1 MRAACVTLLL
11 LASCGGRQSD
21 ASAAGDG
28 KNKRKPEGVV
38 CVEQARTKLKPSTSA
53 PERIDLAHITVR
65 HAGLREAG
73 GVTLTR
79 EEACLRALEARK
91 KLLSGGDWDKVFKE
105 YSDNHDETDGVIFD
119 ATQGSLEPSLAD
131 AAFSLEVDELSYP
144 VETERGFVIVWRK
157 K

>member
-1 MRAACVTLLL
+1 MRIVGSTLLL
-11 LASCGGRQSD
+11 LVSCGSGQSD
-21 ASAAGDG
+21 ATDAGDK
-28 KNKRKPEGVV
+28 KNAKPDGVI
-38 CVEQARTKLKPSTSA
+38 CIEQARTELKPSTAA

-79 EEACLRALEARK
+79 EEACLRALDARR
-91 KLLSGGDWDKVFKE
+91 KLLAGGDWDKVFKE
-105 YSDNHDETDGVIFD
+105 YSDDHDETDGVIFD
-119 ATQGSLEPSLAD
+119 ASQGSLEPSLAD

>member
-1 MRAACVTLLL
+1 MRAVCVSLLL
-11 LASCGGRQSD
+11 LSSCGGSQSD
-21 ASAAGDG
+21 ASDASEG
-28 KNKRKPEGVV
+28 KRKRKPDGVV
-38 CVEQARTKLKPSTSA
+38 CVEQARTELRPSTNA

-73 GVTLTR
+73 DVTLTR

-91 KLLSGGDWDKVFKE
+91 KLLAGGDWDRVFKE
-105 YSDNHDETDGVIFD
+105 YSDDRDETDGVIFD

-144 VETERGFVIVWRK
+144 IETEHGFVVVWRK

>member
-1 MRAACVTLLL
+1 MRTVGVTLLL
-11 LASCGGRQSD
+11 LVGCGGGQSD
-21 ASAAGDG
+21 ADDASD
-28 KNKRKPEGVV
+28 KRKDKPAGTV
-38 CVEQARTKLKPSTSA
+38 CIEQARTKLRPSTAA

-65 HAGLREAG
+65 HAGLREAS

-91 KLLSGGDWDKVFKE
+91 KLLSGSDWDTVFKQ
-105 YSDNHDETDGVIFD
+105 YSDDRDETDGVLFD
-119 ATQGSLEPSLAD
+119 ASQGSLEPSLAD
-131 AAFSLEVDELSYP
+131 VAFTLEVDELSYP

>member
-1 MRAACVTLLL
+1 MRSVGVILLL
-11 LASCGGRQSD
+11 LASCGGSQSD
-21 ASAAGDG
+21 ANDAGDE
-28 KNKRKPEGVV
+28 KKHAKPPGVM
-38 CVEQARTKLKPSTSA
+38 CVEQARTEIRPSTTA
-53 PERIDLAHITVR
+53 PERIDIAHITVR

-91 KLLSGGDWDKVFKE
+91 KLLGGRDWETVFKE
-105 YSDNHDETDGVIFD
+105 YSDNRDETDGVVFD

-131 AAFSLEVDELSYP
+131 TAFSLEVDELSYP
-144 VETERGFVIVWRK
+144 IETEHGFVIVWRK